1 MFGFV
6 KKSFFVG
13 LTILSSFTT
22 VNSLSY
28 ISMNNQECKARPQVV
43 NVNGD
48 EPVFFFHLVWKQ
60 VNALIVVIICWNN
73 DKFRC
78 ECKELVDNGLCDK
91 EFIWNPSNYECEC
104 DKACDVS
111 EYLDHE
117 ICKCWK
123 KLVDKLVDEC
133 DGTVEEVKLAKIT
146 LSKNENKYKFNSC
159 TLYIVLFSI
168 LFSN

>member
-48 EPVFFFHLVWKQ
+48 EPVFFFPFSMKTSKC
-60 VNALIVVIICWNN
+60 IGSCNN
-73 DKFRC
+73 ML
-78 ECKELVDNGLCDK
+78 E
-91 EFIWNPSNYECEC
+91 
-104 DKACDVS
+104 
-111 EYLDHE
+111 
-117 ICKCWK
+117 
-123 KLVDKLVDEC
+123 
-133 DGTVEEVKLAKIT
+133 
-146 LSKNENKYKFNSC
+146 
-159 TLYIVLFSI
+159 
-168 LFSN
+168 